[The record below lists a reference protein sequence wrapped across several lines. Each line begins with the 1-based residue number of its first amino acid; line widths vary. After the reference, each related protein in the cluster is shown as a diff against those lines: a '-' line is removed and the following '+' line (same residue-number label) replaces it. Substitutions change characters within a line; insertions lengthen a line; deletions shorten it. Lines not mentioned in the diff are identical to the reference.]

1 MRSKYIYI
9 FTCIVATILAII
21 VWKCIPKYYTAQTKI
36 CDEYKETD
44 LAIGMNRYA
53 AHLKDIKGSYN
64 TGINDIEVYCKILN
78 GGDFARRIAKKKL
91 AYQNI
96 TYGEYLQAKDTIDK
110 IKANIEYNLS
120 TKEQAVTIQFK
131 DKDPFIAAEILD
143 SITIEL
149 QNTITQERHKI
160 AKSILEDDILEQQKA
175 LEKYKAAQKKYA
187 NYVDTHQD
195 PLLTEENTEY
205 AKLDNEQKNAFG
217 LYQKAQEKRIRQ
229 EMLTQRAYC
238 SFAVIKA
245 NAVPSEVDSNI
256 LSYILSFN
264 VIGLLLVFFFLNYHP
279 TYLHIQASYG
289 DVFSPWFLSICIWSI
304 NLLLYFLQKNT
315 LYPIQDKFWYCLCLW
330 LPLFMVTS
338 FLTAG
343 ISQNAIQYSNKNCKN
358 CINKNTFNILWCIS
372 MILSPLYLYNVIK
385 IVSQFSTSDLLYN
398 IRILAVSGNA
408 GSLLL
413 NSVQAIN
420 IVLFITA
427 IWLFP
432 KVSKFRLITIILA
445 NFTVEFALMEK
456 SGILVMILSTLF
468 VLHQKK
474 TIKVRTIGLVLASTI
489 VLFFLINASK
499 ESKQE
504 ESATFLD
511 FFGMYITSPAVAF
524 GYLNQDLNNY
534 FGINTFSQVYQYLDV
549 VLGLHLQYTNRLQ
562 EFVFVPVPT
571 NVYTIFQPFYED
583 FGTIGVG
590 LFAIIYGFIFGWIYG
605 KYKAGNTYCKLL
617 YTYCVEIII
626 IQFYNENFLQNLFM
640 SVGIIVW
647 SFLVSQKSIVIKY
660 NENQK
665 F

>member
-1 MRSKYIYI
+1 
-9 FTCIVATILAII
+9 
-21 VWKCIPKYYTAQTKI
+21 
-36 CDEYKETD
+36 
-44 LAIGMNRYA
+44 
-53 AHLKDIKGSYN
+53 
-64 TGINDIEVYCKILN
+64 
-78 GGDFARRIAKKKL
+78 
-91 AYQNI
+91 
-96 TYGEYLQAKDTIDK
+96 
-110 IKANIEYNLS
+110 
-120 TKEQAVTIQFK
+120 
-131 DKDPFIAAEILD
+131 
-143 SITIEL
+143 
-149 QNTITQERHKI
+149 
-160 AKSILEDDILEQQKA
+160 
-175 LEKYKAAQKKYA
+175 
-187 NYVDTHQD
+187 
-195 PLLTEENTEY
+195 
-205 AKLDNEQKNAFG
+205 
-217 LYQKAQEKRIRQ
+217 
-229 EMLTQRAYC
+229 
-238 SFAVIKA
+238 
-245 NAVPSEVDSNI
+245 
-256 LSYILSFN
+256 
-264 VIGLLLVFFFLNYHP
+264 
-279 TYLHIQASYG
+279 
-289 DVFSPWFLSICIWSI
+289 
-304 NLLLYFLQKNT
+304 
-315 LYPIQDKFWYCLCLW
+315 
-330 LPLFMVTS
+330 
-338 FLTAG
+338 
-343 ISQNAIQYSNKNCKN
+343 
-358 CINKNTFNILWCIS
+358 

-432 KVSKFRLITIILA
+432 KVSKFKLITIILA

-511 FFGMYITSPAVAF
+511 FFGMYVTSPAVAF
-524 GYLNQDLNNY
+524 GYLDQDLNNY

-549 VLGLHLQYTNRLQ
+549 VFGLHLQYTNRLQ
-562 EFVFVPVPT
+562 EIVFVPVPT

-583 FGTIGVG
+583 FGTTGVG

-605 KYKAGNTYCKLL
+605 KYKAGNTYSKLL

-647 SFLVSQKSIVIKY
+647 SFLVSQKSIVVKY
-660 NENQK
+660 NEN
-665 F
+665 